1 MRAYPDTIM
10 ARAALILTGAL
21 LAITVLGYFAYKT
34 AAESLATDARD
45 AGLAERIVSIKRAI
59 ASIPSNEERDKAA
72 HALATA
78 SLDVHWSRVSLVL
91 GNISPSERARAMEA
105 RLKELAPE
113 IAKEAFRVGVPEEG
127 DAPLAAGGS
136 PSHLMVVSIRLED
149 GSWINFASPIFG
161 TAHHLSGNTL
171 VFAIIIGLGV
181 GVIAVLLLR
190 WITKPLQDLAIAA
203 EGFTLDATYKDVR
216 EEGPAEVRRAGRAFN
231 NMASRIRKLV
241 AERTQALAA
250 VSHDLRTPITRLRL
264 RSELL
269 GDELARSMIDQDL
282 TEMESMIDS
291 TLEYLKM
298 GVSHEQPRPLDVATM
313 LATIVDCEIDQGHSI
328 RYSGVRHAPIMGR
341 PLSIKRAFW
350 NIIGNALKFGKNV
363 SIMIHDNG
371 ASVIVDISDDGP
383 GIADSEFEKVFEPF
397 YRIEGSRS
405 RNTGGTGLG
414 LTIAKAIIV
423 DHTGNIELQ
432 NQPDGGLKVSI
443 LLPRYI
449 A

>member
-21 LAITVLGYFAYKT
+21 LTITVLGYFVYKT
-34 AAESLATDARD
+34 AAESLATNARD
-45 AGLAERIVSIKRAI
+45 AGLAERIVSIKRAV
-59 ASIPSNEERDKAA
+59 ANIPSNEERDRAA

-78 SLDVHWSRVSLVL
+78 SLDVHWSKVSLIL

-105 RLKELAPE
+105 RLKELAPD
-113 IAKEAFRVGVPEEG
+113 IAKEAFRVGFPEEG
-127 DAPLAAGGS
+127 DAPSAADGR
-136 PSHLMVVSIRLED
+136 SHLMVVSIRLED

-161 TAHHLSGNTL
+161 TAHHLSGNML
-171 VFAIIIGLGV
+171 VFAIMIGLGV

-190 WITKPLQDLAIAA
+190 WVTKPLQDLAIAA
-203 EGFTLDATYKDVR
+203 EGFTLDATCKDVR

-269 GDELARSMIDQDL
+269 GDESARSMIDQDL
-282 TEMESMIDS
+282 AEMESMIDS

-298 GVSHEQPRPLDVATM
+298 GVSHEQPRPLDVVTM
-313 LATIVDCEIDQGHSI
+313 LATIVDFEIDQGRSI

-341 PLSIKRAFW
+341 PVSIKRAFW
-350 NIIGNALKFGKNV
+350 NIVGNALKFGENV
-363 SIMIHDNG
+363 SIMIHDDG

-423 DHTGNIELQ
+423 DHAGNIELQ